1 MQKRNLSTNI
11 EDSYMNRIPILTTKI
26 TGSNN
31 DFSLISLNISGLNSP
46 IKGNKLRDW
55 LCKQDPTFCCIHES
69 HLRNKDRYY
78 LRDIDWKII
87 FQTSESKYQAG
98 VAILI

>member
-31 DFSLISLNISGLNSP
+31 DCSLISLNISGLNSP

-55 LCKQDPTFCCIHES
+55 LCKQDPTVCCIQEN
-69 HLRNKDRYY
+69 HLWNKDSYY
-78 LRDIDWKII
+78 LRDTDWKII
-87 FQTSESKYQAG
+87 FQTS
-98 VAILI
+98 